1 MASPPAIPATTGAIA
16 AGDGAADIGAAGD
29 GNARARLVDLARVR
43 GVSLAALSAMI
54 GRNAAYL
61 QQFVR
66 KGSPRKLEETD
77 RRTLAMF
84 FGVDEGELGGPA
96 APDASVAT
104 VRPGGG
110 INADRPGARAAAASW
125 VDIPRLALGASA
137 GPGAQVDDMAD
148 QGRLRFSQR
157 WLRTLGLD
165 PAHLS
170 VIEVAGDS
178 MEPALRDG
186 DEILVDR
193 SLRGWRDGIHVVR
206 IDDVLLVK
214 RLEMGAAGMIRVI
227 SDNPAYASTERPRG
241 DVAVIGRVV
250 WKGGRI

>member
-1 MASPPAIPATTGAIA
+1 MIGKFFWSRKNPSNLGKVSIA
-16 AGDGAADIGAAGD
+16 MPLDNADEGQG
-29 GNARARLVDLARVR
+29 RARLIELARMR
-43 GVSLAALSAMI
+43 GVSLSALSAMI

-66 KGSPRKLEETD
+66 KGSPRKLEEND
-77 RRTLAMF
+77 RRTLAQF
-84 FGVDEGELGGPA
+84 FGVAETELGGPEL
-96 APDASVAT
+96 PGVA
-104 VRPGGG
+104 VVLPGGMASANRG
-110 INADRPGARAAAASW
+110 TRAALAQW

-137 GPGAQVDDMAD
+137 GPGAVARDEVAD
-148 QGRLRFSQR
+148 GRLRFSQR

-165 PAHLS
+165 PAQLS

-178 MEPALRDG
+178 MEPGLRDG

-193 SLRGWRDGIHVVR
+193 ALGPWRDGIHVVR

-214 RLEMGAAGMIRVI
+214 RLELGAAGMIRVI
-227 SDNPAYASTERPRG
+227 SDNPAYANIDRTR
-241 DVAVIGRVV
+241 DQVVIVGRVV

>member
-1 MASPPAIPATTGAIA
+1 MIRPGMMIPGTVQDP
-16 AGDGAADIGAAGD
+16 GDCD
-29 GNARARLVDLARVR
+29 ARDRLMELARGR
-43 GVSLAALSAMI
+43 GVSLSALSAML

-77 RRTLAMF
+77 RRTLATF
-84 FGVDEGELGGPA
+84 FGVEEGELGAPPVA
-96 APDASVAT
+96 ALVAAT
-104 VRPGGG
+104 GVNTPR
-110 INADRPGARAAAASW
+110 IRAKTAEW

-137 GPGAQVDDMAD
+137 GPGAVAIDEDAGD
-148 QGRLRFSQR
+148 RFRFRQR

-165 PAHLS
+165 PAQLS
-170 VIEVAGDS
+170 VIEVTGDS
-178 MEPALRDG
+178 MDPTLRDG

-193 SLRGWRDGIHVVR
+193 SQRPWRDGIHVVR

-214 RLEMGAAGMIRVI
+214 RLEQGAAGMIGVI
-227 SDNPAYASTERPRG
+227 SDNPAYPRTLRAAA
-241 DVAVIGRVV
+241 DVMIVGRVV